1 MIGSVWSVGSLESS
15 LKNDAPFLECQGLLI
30 IVGVFRAVV
39 MQIVLCI
46 EY

>member
-15 LKNDAPFLECQGLLI
+15 LENDTPFLDCQALLI

-39 MQIVLCI
+39 MQIALCR